1 MGQSNA
7 ERQAAWRQRR
17 EQRIRELE
25 RVIAKLK
32 AENNRL
38 RQEKPHT
45 KRGKRAQAAG
55 TSSIPRHLPN
65 KTNDAKPLN
74 RTTSPTNIGG
84 TWSTS

>member
-7 ERQAAWRQRR
+7 ERQAAWRERR

-25 RVIAKLK
+25 SVIAKLT

-45 KRGKRAQAAG
+45 KRGN
-55 TSSIPRHLPN
+55 HDL
-65 KTNDAKPLN
+65 
-74 RTTSPTNIGG
+74 RTTGALATTTGRA
-84 TWSTS
+84 

>member
-25 RVIAKLK
+25 REIAKLK
-32 AENNRL
+32 AENKRL

-45 KRGKRAQAAG
+45 ERGNHDLR
-55 TSSIPRHLPN
+55 I
-65 KTNDAKPLN
+65 
-74 RTTSPTNIGG
+74 
-84 TWSTS
+84 

>member
-38 RQEKPHT
+38 RQKKPHT
-45 KRGKRAQAAG
+45 QEG
-55 TSSIPRHLPN
+55 
-65 KTNDAKPLN
+65 AKP
-74 RTTSPTNIGG
+74 
-84 TWSTS
+84 

>member
-32 AENNRL
+32 AENNPASG
-38 RQEKPHT
+38 KAPHEE
-45 KRGKRAQAAG
+45 GQ
-55 TSSIPRHLPN
+55 S
-65 KTNDAKPLN
+65 
-74 RTTSPTNIGG
+74 
-84 TWSTS
+84 